1 MGTQVLEQLLN
12 GVLNGCI
19 YALVAVGLTLVY
31 GILEVINVAH
41 GELFMLGAF
50 VTYFTYVR
58 LGNYAAAVVAGIA
71 ATALLG
77 LVIERCV
84 FRPLQSQPRIDSLI
98 ASVGLSLMFANGALI
113 LWGGEPRFFK
123 TPLATTILT
132 VGPLSF
138 SAQRLLVIAAAL
150 VLIAAMTLFL
160 QRTKLGKALRASAQD
175 LEACNL
181 AGIDTRRLVAFAFAL
196 GAGLAGA
203 AGALL
208 SPLLVMT
215 ADMGLLAVL
224 KAFAVVVVGGFG
236 NIPGTVVAGF
246 LMGIAESLGGGFISA
261 TYQDSI
267 VFVILA
273 LALLI
278 RPTGLVRERL
288 EENI

>member
-12 GVLNGCI
+12 GFVNGCI

-50 VTYFTYVR
+50 VTYFVYGTTGSYLV
-58 LGNYAAAVVAGIA
+58 AVVAGILLP
-71 ATALLG
+71 ALVG
-77 LVIERCV
+77 LLMERWV
-84 FRPLQSQPRIDSLI
+84 FRPLQREPKITSLI
-98 ASVGLSLMFANGALI
+98 ASVGLSLVLANAALVV
-113 LWGGEPRFFK
+113 WGGEPRFFK
-123 TPLATTILT
+123 TPLAARILHA
-132 VGPLSF
+132 GPLSF
-138 SAQRLLVIAAAL
+138 SAQRLLVIVASL
-150 VLIAAMTLFL
+150 VLVVAMTRFL
-160 QRTKLGKALRASAQD
+160 QRTRLGKALRASAQD
-175 LEACNL
+175 LEACSL
-181 AGIDTRRLVAFAFAL
+181 SGIETRHLVAFAFAL

-208 SPLLVMT
+208 SPLSVMT
-215 ADMGLLAVL
+215 PDMGLLAVL

-236 NIPGTVVAGF
+236 NIPGTIVAGF
-246 LMGIAESLGGGFISA
+246 VMGIAESLGGGFISA

-267 VFVILA
+267 VFIILA
-273 LALLI
+273 VALMI